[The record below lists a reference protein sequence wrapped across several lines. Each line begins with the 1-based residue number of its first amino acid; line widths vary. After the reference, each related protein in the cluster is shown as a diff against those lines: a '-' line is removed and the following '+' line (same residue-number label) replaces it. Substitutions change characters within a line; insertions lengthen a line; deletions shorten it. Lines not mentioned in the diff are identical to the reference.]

1 MAQHAQAHVFQVGR
15 AGGQGGVLQLALGFD
30 AVGQAVLPGPGSA
43 VTVDDAAGDVTQ
55 PAGVAQQLQ
64 VGLEDVGLLG
74 MALAL
79 GVGDERGQLALGIGQ
94 GMVQVG
100 SRLGHAVRVVF
111 DFQLL
116 RFGQH
121 QGADDQA
128 GSGGDAAEGVAGF
141 RFPVAQLA
149 TQALGL
155 RLLVGG
161 QPGLAGLFVTQQL
174 DGAQQGADG
183 VLGVFALGR
192 DAQAGVVAGTQAQQ
206 RGHAAGIGHD
216 VAAAHAHLRLEAADA
231 LDPLAGRA
239 GVQAV
244 GVAQG
249 DFLADGEVLHGRGA
263 GGGGGGLAGQGL
275 DEFGSVG
282 GGEEFLQPG
291 VVTHQA
297 GEATQH
303 LDVLVGGRC
312 DAHDQVDDL
321 GLAFGVLAPYDPIGH
336 LQHGQAGALDEVLVV
351 DHAVWNGDALSQ
363 EGGGGLLTLEQAVG
377 EAVSGKAGLDQQA
390 ACSPH
395 GVVAVLGRS
404 RQLDFDRGV
413 FRGLRCR
420 VHEDSS
426 SLKRVQPARATRQR
440 CRCGQW
446 HCPRHVPVMSGQHHE
461 RGADS
466 RDGPWSGQD
475 FI

>member
-1 MAQHAQAHVFQVGR
+1 
-15 AGGQGGVLQLALGFD
+15 
-30 AVGQAVLPGPGSA
+30 
-43 VTVDDAAGDVTQ
+43 
-55 PAGVAQQLQ
+55 
-64 VGLEDVGLLG
+64 
-74 MALAL
+74 
-79 GVGDERGQLALGIGQ
+79 
-94 GMVQVG
+94 MVQVG

-111 DFQLL
+111 DFQFL

-121 QGADDQA
+121 QGADDQT
-128 GSGGDAAEGVAGF
+128 GGGGDAAEGVAGF
-141 RFPVAQLA
+141 GLPVAQLA
-149 TQALGL
+149 AQALGL
-155 RLLVGG
+155 RLLVGS
-161 QPGLAGLFVTQQL
+161 QAGLAGFFVTQQL

-183 VLGVFALGR
+183 VLGVFALRR
-192 DAQAGVVAGTQAQQ
+192 DAQARVVAGAQAQQ

-249 DFLADGEVLHGRGA
+249 DFLADREVVHGRGA
-263 GGGGGGLAGQGL
+263 GGRGRGLAGQGL
-275 DEFGSVG
+275 DEFGGIG
-282 GGEEFLQPG
+282 GGEELLQPG
-291 VVTHQA
+291 VVAHQA

-303 LDVLVGGRC
+303 LDVFVGGGR
-312 DAHDQVDDL
+312 DTHDQVDDL
-321 GLAFGVLAPYDPIGH
+321 GLAFGVLAPHDAVGH
-336 LQHGQAGALDEVLVV
+336 LQHGQASALDQVLVV

-420 VHEDSS
+420 VHEGSS
-426 SLKRVQPARATRQR
+426 SLRRVQPARTTRQR
-440 CRCGQW
+440 CRCGQRY
-446 HCPRHVPVMSGQHHE
+446 CPRHAPVMSGQPRE
-461 RGADS
+461 RGPGN
-466 RDGPWSGQD
+466 RGCLWSGQD